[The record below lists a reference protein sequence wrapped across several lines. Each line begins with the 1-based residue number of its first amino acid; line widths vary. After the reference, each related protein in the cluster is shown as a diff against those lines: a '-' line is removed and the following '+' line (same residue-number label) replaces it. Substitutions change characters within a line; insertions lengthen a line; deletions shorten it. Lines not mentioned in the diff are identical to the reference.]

1 MGLGGP
7 IDYGRQKVLSVKA
20 IFHGFR
26 FHYPRIDKALGA
38 IIGRPVSPRPPATTI
53 TLRCQRSQRCMTG

>member
-1 MGLGGP
+1 MLGG
-7 IDYGRQKVLSVKA
+7 QKVLPVKA

-38 IIGRPVSPRPPATTI
+38 IVGRPVPARRGLERPFREA
-53 TLRCQRSQRCMTG
+53 LLLH